1 MEKESLGFT
10 YCQVPIVYQMSTKNE
25 IEMAHSNGDTTTIDG
40 LYLTE
45 DLSYEIFER
54 LGSVEKI
61 NVRITKD
68 LLK

>member
-1 MEKESLGFT
+1 M
-10 YCQVPIVYQMSTKNE
+10 
-25 IEMAHSNGDTTTIDG
+25 GDTTTIDG